1 MRWSRRE
8 MLALSG
14 LATLPLFSGCAGPS
28 VSRRGFVWRDDES
41 LRLNGRREEFEVVT
55 RGSPGTRVLRLWARP
70 VPAGLDLE
78 DVARRMEAAM
88 RHKGGVG
95 IAGPQVGLSLRVAVL
110 ELDYKTDHPFTV
122 FARNPL
128 ILERS
133 DDTQDGYEGC
143 LSIPDVGGLV
153 RRNRWIKVR
162 YETNAGKVVSTE
174 AQGPNA
180 VLWQHEIDHLEGI
193 LYVDKLQ
200 GDLLPMEEVRRLR
213 KAAEQKTD
221 PVPPPADDVS
231 LAPPPDHIEG
241 SLFLQA

>member
-1 MRWSRRE
+1 
-8 MLALSG
+8 
-14 LATLPLFSGCAGPS
+14 
-28 VSRRGFVWRDDES
+28 
-41 LRLNGRREEFEVVT
+41 
-55 RGSPGTRVLRLWARP
+55 
-70 VPAGLDLE
+70 
-78 DVARRMEAAM
+78 
-88 RHKGGVG
+88 
-95 IAGPQVGLSLRVAVL
+95 
-110 ELDYKTDHPFTV
+110 
-122 FARNPL
+122 
-128 ILERS
+128 
-133 DDTQDGYEGC
+133 
-143 LSIPDVGGLV
+143 V

>member
-1 MRWSRRE
+1 LRQWS
-8 MLALSG
+8 
-14 LATLPLFSGCAGPS
+14 
-28 VSRRGFVWRDDES
+28 
-41 LRLNGRREEFEVVT
+41 
-55 RGSPGTRVLRLWARP
+55 RP
-70 VPAGLDLE
+70 VPDGLDLE

-88 RHKGGVG
+88 KHEGGVG
-95 IAGPQVGLSLRVAVL
+95 LAGPQAGLSLRVAVL
-110 ELDYKTDHPFTV
+110 ELDYKTDHPYII

-133 DDTQDGYEGC
+133 DDSQDGYEGC
-143 LSIPDVGGLV
+143 LSIPGVGGLV

-162 YETNAGKVVSTE
+162 YETNAGKTISTE

-213 KAAEQKTD
+213 KQVEKKS
-221 PVPPPADDVS
+221 VPKPPAPANVS
-231 LAPPPDHIEG
+231 LAPPPEHIEG
-241 SLFLQA
+241 SLFLRA

>member
-1 MRWSRRE
+1 MRWTRRE
-8 MLALSG
+8 MLAMSG
-14 LATLPLFSGCAGPS
+14 MASLPLLSGCA
-28 VSRRGFVWRDDES
+28 SRPIVRHGFAWRDDER
-41 LRLNGRREEFEVVT
+41 LRLTEQREAFKVVT
-55 RGSPGTRVLRLWARP
+55 RGSPEMRVLRLWARP
-70 VPAGLDLE
+70 VPADLDLE
-78 DVARRMEAAM
+78 NVARRMEAAM
-88 RHKGGVG
+88 RHKEGVG

-110 ELDYKTDHPFTV
+110 ELDYKTDKPHIV

-128 ILERS
+128 IIERS

-162 YETNAGKVVSTE
+162 YETNSGKEVLAE

-200 GDLLPMEEVRRLR
+200 GELLPMEEVRRRR
-213 KAAEQKTD
+213 KAAEQKTAPIPPD
-221 PVPPPADDVS
+221 PVDVS
-231 LAPPPDHIEG
+231 QAPRPDHIEG
-241 SLFLQA
+241 SFFLQA